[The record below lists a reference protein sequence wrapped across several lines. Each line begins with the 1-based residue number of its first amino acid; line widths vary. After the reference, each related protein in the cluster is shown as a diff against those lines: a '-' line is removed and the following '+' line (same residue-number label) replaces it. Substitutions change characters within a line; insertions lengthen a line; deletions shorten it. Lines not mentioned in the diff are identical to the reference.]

1 MEVAEIRELA
11 GEINR
16 AEDMLTGAMVRLP
29 DEYETP
35 KRWLQSAVNT
45 LIDVQIRLNGDC
57 YWKEKEAQNG

>member
-11 GEINR
+11 GEINK
-16 AEDMLTGAMVRLP
+16 AEDMLTGAMVRLT

-35 KRWLQSAVNT
+35 KRWLQSAINT